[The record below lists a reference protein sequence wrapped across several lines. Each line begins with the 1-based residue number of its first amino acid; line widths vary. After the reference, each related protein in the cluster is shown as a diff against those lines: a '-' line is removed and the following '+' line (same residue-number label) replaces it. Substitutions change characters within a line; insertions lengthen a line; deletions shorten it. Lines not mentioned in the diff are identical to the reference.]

1 MHFFFF
7 DDSKQ
12 NKPGRTKMGSLVAI
26 GGVAIKKEN
35 VNKLEKE
42 INNICTAAGFPRDEK
57 FKWSPGK
64 ELWMRDNLTGEY
76 RENFYFAVLEKIK
89 EHNGTAFVVI
99 EDTKC
104 SCATGAKSHEE
115 DAVRLFL
122 ERVEIYLQR
131 TNSDG
136 IVISDRPGGDRKDED
151 KFLSNCLETIES
163 GTTYIKPE
171 CIALNVLS
179 ANSKYIRLLQAA
191 DLITACTLAYVS
203 GEVTFSPKIFE
214 KIKPLFDSDKDRIG
228 GVGLKIHP
236 DFKYANLYH
245 WLLGDT
251 HFVRFNTGFPLPFA
265 GRPYN
270 KSPN

>member
-1 MHFFFF
+1 
-7 DDSKQ
+7 
-12 NKPGRTKMGSLVAI
+12 MGSLVAI

-35 VNKLEKE
+35 VNLLEKE
-42 INNICTAAGFPRDEK
+42 INNICTSAGFPRDEK

-64 ELWMRDNLTGEY
+64 ELWMRNNLTRER
-76 RENFYFAVLEKIK
+76 RENFYFEVLEKIK
-89 EHNGTAFVVI
+89 ERSGTAFVVI
-99 EDTKC
+99 EDTSFK
-104 SCATGAKSHEE
+104 CATDAKCHEE

-122 ERVEIYLQR
+122 ERVEIYLKR
-131 TNSDG
+131 TQTDG
-136 IVISDRPGGDRKDED
+136 IVISDRPGGGRKDED
-151 KFLSNCLETIES
+151 KFLSNCLETIEA
-163 GTTYIKPE
+163 GTAYIKPD

-191 DLITACTLAYVS
+191 DLITACTLAFVS
-203 GEVTFSPKIFE
+203 GETTFSPKFFK
-214 KIKPLFDSDKDRIG
+214 KIIPLFDSEKDRIG

-251 HFVRFNTGFPLPFA
+251 HFVRFNTGVPLPLL

-270 KSPN
+270 KSPD